1 MNNLNVLPDNLPVP
15 ADDGACDHLSGLKLP
30 DITLTTTSGSQIN
43 LSKLKETVV
52 LYFYPMTGRPDMNLP
67 DGWDA
72 IPGARGC
79 TPQACAFRDHH
90 AELKSLETDV
100 YAISTQAQQYQKEA
114 KERLHLPF
122 DLISDKGLELKKA
135 LSLPTFVVENKELF
149 KRLTLIVKDS
159 AIVKV
164 FYPVFPP
171 DENPDNVISWLQTN

>member
-90 AELKSLETDV
+90 AELKSLGTDV

>member
-72 IPGARGC
+72 IVNR
-79 TPQACAFRDHH
+79 
-90 AELKSLETDV
+90 L
-100 YAISTQAQQYQKEA
+100 QY
-114 KERLHLPF
+114 
-122 DLISDKGLELKKA
+122 
-135 LSLPTFVVENKELF
+135 
-149 KRLTLIVKDS
+149 
-159 AIVKV
+159 
-164 FYPVFPP
+164 
-171 DENPDNVISWLQTN
+171 